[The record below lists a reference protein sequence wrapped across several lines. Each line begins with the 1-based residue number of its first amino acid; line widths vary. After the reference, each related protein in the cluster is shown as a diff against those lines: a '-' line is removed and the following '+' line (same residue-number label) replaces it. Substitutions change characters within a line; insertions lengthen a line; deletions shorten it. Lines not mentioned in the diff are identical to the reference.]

1 MKIELKEKSQQMD
14 IKEMVIKILLNSK
27 TYLLDYPFQSMKEGL
42 WERDR
47 KGLEVSLALCTNPYV
62 SSCCKY
68 DVYTN
73 YISSY
78 PNDEGLLEWLREGG
92 NLGSDVLIKYDFFSV
107 CFKCKNWCGLLEDNF
122 FTFSHESDTI

>member
-1 MKIELKEKSQQMD
+1 MD
-14 IKEMVIKILLNSK
+14 IKEEINRIMYNLK
-27 TYLLDYPFQSMKEGL
+27 TYLFDYPFKSMKEGI

-62 SSCCKY
+62 SSCCKH

-73 YISSY
+73 YISTKEE
-78 PNDEGLLEWLREGG
+78 DLELLEWLRKGG
-92 NLGSDVLIKYDFFSV
+92 RLGSQDMNKYDSFSI
-107 CFKCKNWCGLLEDNF
+107 CFKCRLWCGLLEDNF